1 MTYKTECCQRLN
13 KALAIM
19 AMITTQNKL
28 HAKYKRSNS
37 TLDHKI
43 YKEYRNKLTR
53 TKEKAKAMYAMSLT
67 DASAI

>member
-1 MTYKTECCQRLN
+1 
-13 KALAIM
+13 M